1 MPVKITTTAALI
13 CGSLFFLTTL
23 GQAEEHYIYKD
34 PEGGLAI
41 SNQKSPAGSTILRKL
56 DLPEFRETQMQQ
68 VQESSNRQVG
78 KLTQT
83 GTNEITS
90 WLAVRSIRS
99 LKELE

>member
-13 CGSLFFLTTL
+13 CGSLFFLTTH

-34 PEGGLAI
+34 PQGGLVI

-83 GTNEITS
+83 GTKEITS